1 MYGSKEERKKKK
13 PSSQDPLL
21 ANEEEEEEGY
31 NPSEEVPRSKEGSR
45 PYIPLDIPS
54 LHSQSL
60 SAQTN
65 PAFIHVKLH
74 SLIPFGLDP
83 TVRYQRN
90 FFFTIHPVRGGI
102 CVRAGSLFTA
112 EEGGLGVWVGNKGR

>member
-1 MYGSKEERKKKK
+1 MSVWKQERKKKK

-21 ANEEEEEEGY
+21 ANEEGY

-45 PYIPLDIPS
+45 PYIPLDVPS
-54 LHSQSL
+54 LHSQSTFN
-60 SAQTN
+60 ATN

-74 SLIPFGLDP
+74 SLIPFRLDP

-102 CVRAGSLFTA
+102 CIRAGSLFTA
-112 EEGGLGVWVGNKGR
+112 EEGVLALSWE